1 MTTQA
6 HHRPVVSSR
15 GGNNLHGNTQSERP
29 SCPVH
34 SHPHH
39 CCEHGVDATC
49 HHGPVKNTPDSV
61 LESLT
66 QKRLLRLVRTIQM
79 VEKGI
84 IARHLKY
91 LFPTL
96 YEKYHGLQ
104 FGTPRLFDAVAT
116 VAMAMDIAPRLHRDR
131 AHTRHGFCW
140 IVACGDFV
148 GGDLCIPELGKRV
161 VMRPGTVVAI
171 RSTVVAYY
179 IERYAKGTSMYTMY
193 AYTADNCWP
202 PALE

>member
-1 MTTQA
+1 MG
-6 HHRPVVSSR
+6 SSR
-15 GGNNLHGNTQSERP
+15 GGVIQQEDNQSERV

-34 SHPHH
+34 HSHQ
-39 CCEHGVDATC
+39 CCEHKTEHYD
-49 HHGPVKNTPDSV
+49 PVTNHTGSQSDSQ
-61 LESLT
+61 LESST
-66 QKRLLRLVRTIQM
+66 QKRLLRLVRSIQM

-116 VAMAMDIAPRLHRDR
+116 VAMAVDVAPRLHHDR

-179 IERYAKGTSMYTMY
+179 IERYAKGTNMYTMY